1 MAGRAVSSPCA
12 QPVQRRLGLV
22 VRRAAEH
29 QPLVRV
35 LERHEHLEVRRG
47 TPASGWCTACC
58 PRPPAAGHRPPATG
72 HNVSLVPQARELL
85 VVGETCGEESGRRRV
100 LRMCGVD
107 RDGRRLVTDDGPQHR
122 RARCPH
128 PPGRFRST
136 TYSRRPRH
144 PRSPRRPGR
153 LRRPAPS
160 TPTGCRAAPG
170 CGAHRRHW
178 APRPSAPSGA
188 GEPSGTR
195 HAGCSTAIG
204 SAAATS
210 STPPPCTDGSSER
223 MLGEFTRDHRESL
236 VPATKYT
243 TLRRPGDP
251 NSGGPHR
258 KNLFASVEAG
268 LRRLN
273 TDYLD
278 LLHPH
283 VADFTTPV
291 EEIPRGRDDLVR
303 QGKVLCVAISNA
315 PAAARHPARGH
326 PLRPPA
332 EPMRGSRAGRTPAL
346 PRLTPRRGTG
356 GRRARWCSA
365 SAVWRGC
372 RGARPAPREACCPP
386 AAPRAAGRRR
396 ARHAG
401 R

>member
-1 MAGRAVSSPCA
+1 MSAPSRPIPEHDVFPAPQASPEPQASRTAQAPRTLDTYRLPGRSGPRGSPPA
-12 QPVQRRLGLV
+12 LG
-22 VRRAAEH
+22 AATFGTEWG
-29 QPLVRV
+29 RGA
-35 LERHEHLEVRRG
+35 ERERG
-47 TPASGWCTACC
+47 TPVVRPLSGA
-58 PRPPAAGHRPPATG
+58 RRRLRRHRPP
-72 HNVSLVPQARELL
+72 
-85 VVGETCGEESGRRRV
+85 
-100 LRMCGVD
+100 
-107 RDGRRLVTDDGPQHR
+107 
-122 RARCPH
+122 
-128 PPGRFRST
+128 
-136 TYSRRPRH
+136 Y
-144 PRSPRRPGR
+144 
-153 LRRPAPS
+153 
-160 TPTGCRAAPG
+160 
-170 CGAHRRHW
+170 
-178 APRPSAPSGA
+178 
-188 GEPSGTR
+188 
-195 HAGCSTAIG
+195 
-204 SAAATS
+204 
-210 STPPPCTDGSSER
+210 TDGSSER
-223 MLGEFTRDHRESL
+223 MLGEFTRDNRESL